1 MFDFFIK
8 IGTNSIFLPLLL
20 FASVIIIL
28 VSIPLFIIYIYISE
42 NKKKKNLFLSLSI
55 IGTAL
60 FIIAISVLLGLEKET
75 NAKITNIQT
84 IENRNNYYL
93 LSIESEK
100 LGNTG
105 YLVEKRNIEIS
116 GFNKDKIKNMKDID
130 CTIKYMNFSDT
141 KIIEKVVIEFKE

>member
-1 MFDFFIK
+1 MFDFFIN

-20 FASVIIIL
+20 FASVIIIF
-28 VSIPLFIIYIYISE
+28 VSIPLFIIYISE

-100 LGNTG
+100 LGNTD
-105 YLVEKRNIEIS
+105 YLVEKRNTEIS
-116 GFNKDKIKNMKDID
+116 GFNKDNIKNMQDID

-141 KIIEKVVIEFKE
+141 KIIEKVVIDFK

>member
-20 FASVIIIL
+20 FASVIIIF
-28 VSIPLFIIYIYISE
+28 VSIPLFIIYIAE

-100 LGNTG
+100 LGNTD
-105 YLVEKRNIEIS
+105 YLVEKRNTEIS
-116 GFNKDKIKNMKDID
+116 GFNKDNIKNMKDID
-130 CTIKYMNFSDT
+130 CAIKYMNFSDT
-141 KIIEKVVIEFKE
+141 KIIEKVVIDFKE

>member
-1 MFDFFIK
+1 MFDFFIN

-20 FASVIIIL
+20 FASVIIIF
-28 VSIPLFIIYIYISE
+28 VSIPLFIIYISE

-100 LGNTG
+100 LGNTN
-105 YLVEKRNIEIS
+105 YLVEKRNTEIS
-116 GFNKDKIKNMKDID
+116 GLNKDNIKNMQDID

-141 KIIEKVVIEFKE
+141 KIIEKVVIDFK

>member
-20 FASVIIIL
+20 FASVIIIF
-28 VSIPLFIIYIYISE
+28 VSIPLFIIYISE

-100 LGNTG
+100 LGNTN
-105 YLVEKRNIEIS
+105 YLVEKRNTEIS
-116 GFNKDKIKNMKDID
+116 GFNKDNIKNMKDID
-130 CTIKYMNFSDT
+130 CAIKYMNFSDT
-141 KIIEKVVIEFKE
+141 KIIEKVVIDFKW

>member
-1 MFDFFIK
+1 MFDFFIN

-20 FASVIIIL
+20 FASVIIIF
-28 VSIPLFIIYIYISE
+28 VSIPLFIIYISE

-93 LSIESEK
+93 LSIESEE
-100 LGNTG
+100 LGNID
-105 YLVEKRNIEIS
+105 YLVEKRNIEINS
-116 GFNKDKIKNMKDID
+116 FNKDNIKNIEYIG
-130 CTIKYMNFSDT
+130 CNIKYMNFSDT
-141 KIIEKVVIEFKE
+141 KIIEKVVIDFKE

>member
-20 FASVIIIL
+20 FASVIIIF
-28 VSIPLFIIYIYISE
+28 VSIPLFIIYISE

-93 LSIESEK
+93 LSIESEE
-100 LGNTG
+100 LGNTA
-105 YLVEKRNIEIS
+105 YLVEKRNTEIS
-116 GFNKDKIKNMKDID
+116 GFNKDNIKNMKDID
-130 CTIKYMNFSDT
+130 CAIKYMNFSDT
-141 KIIEKVVIEFKE
+141 KIIEKVVIDFKE

>member
-28 VSIPLFIIYIYISE
+28 VSIPLFIIYISE

-93 LSIESEK
+93 LSIESEE

-116 GFNKDKIKNMKDID
+116 GFNKDKIKNIKDID

-141 KIIEKVVIEFKE
+141 KIIEKVVIDFK

>member
-1 MFDFFIK
+1 MFDFFIN

-20 FASVIIIL
+20 FASVIIIF
-28 VSIPLFIIYIYISE
+28 VSIPLFIIYIAE

-100 LGNTG
+100 LGNTD
-105 YLVEKRNIEIS
+105 YLVEKRNTEIS
-116 GFNKDKIKNMKDID
+116 GFNKDNIKNMKDID
-130 CTIKYMNFSDT
+130 CAIKYMNFSDT
-141 KIIEKVVIEFKE
+141 KIIEKVVIDFKE

>member
-20 FASVIIIL
+20 FASVIIIF
-28 VSIPLFIIYIYISE
+28 VSIPLFIIYIAE

-100 LGNTG
+100 LGNTD
-105 YLVEKRNIEIS
+105 YLVEKRNTEIS
-116 GFNKDKIKNMKDID
+116 GLNKDNIKNMQDID

-141 KIIEKVVIEFKE
+141 KIIEKVVIDFK

>member
-20 FASVIIIL
+20 FASVIIIF
-28 VSIPLFIIYIYISE
+28 VSIPLFIIYISE

-100 LGNTG
+100 LGNTN
-105 YLVEKRNIEIS
+105 YLVEKRNTEIS
-116 GFNKDKIKNMKDID
+116 GFNKDNIKNMKDID
-130 CTIKYMNFSDT
+130 CAIKYMNFSDT
-141 KIIEKVVIEFKE
+141 KIIEKVVIDFK

>member
-20 FASVIIIL
+20 FASVIIIF
-28 VSIPLFIIYIYISE
+28 VSIPLFIIYISE

-93 LSIESEK
+93 LSIESEE
-100 LGNTG
+100 LGNID
-105 YLVEKRNIEIS
+105 YLVEKRNIEINS
-116 GFNKDKIKNMKDID
+116 FNKDNIKNIEYIGGN
-130 CTIKYMNFSDT
+130 IKYMNFSDT
-141 KIIEKVVIEFKE
+141 KIIEKVVIDFKE